1 VIVTGF
7 DTRHGLVYSNHRRF
21 ARAARSVKSWR
32 RPGSRMRR
40 RIEPA
45 MTRAMRA
52 ETFLAVCD
60 ASVQVGVQA
69 PAKQNPNEQFV
80 KSALGLHLPR
90 LHRFWPFC
98 FFRHFP
104 GSHRAHSPHGF
115 LHLPDLAARL
125 PDGESPMRAR
135 IAVARALLPMR
146 AMPRRDVVK
155 GRRRAMASNAW
166 LFMGNLL
173 GHPRHRRGGVAM
185 SQRR

>member
-1 VIVTGF
+1 
-7 DTRHGLVYSNHRRF
+7 
-21 ARAARSVKSWR
+21 
-32 RPGSRMRR
+32 
-40 RIEPA
+40 
-45 MTRAMRA
+45 MRA
-52 ETFLAVCD
+52 KTLLSVCD

-69 PAKQNPNEQFV
+69 PAKQNPKEQAM
-80 KSALGLHLPR
+80 KSGLGVHLPR
-90 LHRFWPFC
+90 LHRFWPFG

-104 GSHRAHSPHGF
+104 GSQRWHSPHGV

-135 IAVARALLPMR
+135 TAAARALLPMR

-173 GHPRHRRGGVAM
+173 GHPRRRRGGAAM
-185 SQRR
+185 SRRR

>member
-1 VIVTGF
+1 MGKGVEVESADRGREIRPEVSE
-7 DTRHGLVYSNHRRF
+7 HGLKEDAIGFRDALIIGIASTAPAYSL
-21 ARAARSVKSWR
+21 AAVI
-32 RPGSRMRR
+32 GLVVV
-40 RIEPA
+40 
-45 MTRAMRA
+45 T
-52 ETFLAVCD
+52 
-60 ASVQVGVQA
+60 VGVQA

-90 LHRFWPFC
+90 LHHFWPFC

-155 GRRRAMASNAW
+155 GRRRAMASNAL
-166 LFMGNLL
+166 LFMGNLP
-173 GHPRHRRGGVAM
+173 GHPRRRRGGVATN
-185 SQRR
+185 RRR